1 MFEVGQRGRKG
12 EGGLLLRLLVVVR
25 VEGGVQ
31 VALIQCRRG
40 RAVYGAERL
49 ERNDASARH
58 EHQHQTPPTVIQDM
72 QNTGQAR
79 DTGGP
84 KVIEEKYRK

>member
-12 EGGLLLRLLVVVR
+12 EGGLLLRLLVR
-25 VEGGVQ
+25 GEGGVQ

-49 ERNDASARH
+49 ERNDASAGH

-72 QNTGQAR
+72 QNKGEAR
-79 DTGGP
+79 DSGGP